1 MGNPLITV
9 LVLTYKPKKEA
20 LFATLRSITAQKDCD
35 FEIVVADDGSA
46 DFFEGDVRAF
56 LADKG
61 IDHTIVPH
69 AENQGTVRNIIDG
82 VTAARG
88 KYIKPISPGDL
99 LYDATTLRD
108 IGRFM
113 EERDA
118 KAAFGRMVFY
128 AFDPELQV
136 KNLAYP
142 CLDSIYRT
150 NRYNCKKI
158 LKHQMVF
165 NDFLSGASA
174 VYEKETFLQ
183 GLQTVTP
190 AVRYAED
197 TVFQVFA
204 MDGIQIHALDRLIVW
219 YEHGSGISTQK
230 TAQTFTRI
238 DEDFYNFYHLMV
250 KRYPRSRYAKRACR
264 TWELRK
270 AGDTKKL
277 LCSKL
282 RPDRILFTLR
292 ARLQKRQQK
301 QPPYNADFFLQCH
314 HE

>member
-9 LVLTYKPKKEA
+9 LVLTYKPQKEA
-20 LFATLRSITAQKDCD
+20 LFATLRSITAQKDCN
-35 FEIVVADDGSA
+35 FEIVLADDGSA
-46 DFFEGDVRAF
+46 DFFEADVRAF

-69 AENQGTVRNIIDG
+69 GENQGTVRNIIDG

-99 LYDATTLRD
+99 LYDDTTLRD
-108 IGRFM
+108 LGRFM
-113 EERDA
+113 EDNHA
-118 KAAFGRMVFY
+118 KAAFGKLVFY
-128 AFDPELQV
+128 TFDTDLQV
-136 KNLAYP
+136 KNRTHPTLEG
-142 CLDSIYRT
+142 IYRAD
-150 NRYNCKKI
+150 RYNCKKV

-165 NDFLSGASA
+165 SDFICGASA
-174 VYEKETFLQ
+174 IYEKEVFLQ
-183 GLQTVTP
+183 GLQTIVP

-197 TVFQVFA
+197 AVFQWFA
-204 MDGIQIHALDRLIVW
+204 MEGIRIYAIDRLMVW

-250 KRYPRSRYAKRACR
+250 TLYPRSGYAKRACR
-264 TWELRK
+264 FWELRK
-270 AGDTKKL
+270 AGSTTKI

-282 RPDRILFTLR
+282 RPDRIFFTLR
-292 ARLQKRQQK
+292 ARLRKK
-301 QPPYNADFFLQCH
+301 QLKPAPYNADFFLQCH